1 MSELQQQ
8 HNNVVHQPPPQQQH
22 QQQPIPMNTNDII
35 SIESEFSALHHP
47 NEKIDEQIETKYD
60 ILFTCLKAVKWKLV
74 VDGDNVPLL
83 LSPGTNSDDLDN
95 LSEGEAYIYAFDAF
109 GHQKSDKTLELCN
122 ELYLEYVL
130 GTEMGRGL
138 IQQHISSL
146 TSSSTPPTTTTRAD
160 QKCKELADD
169 SFDLMMGKLSIEDR
183 TPLQQNE
190 EAIAAA
196 KLLLERLEADRVRLL
211 LQESKKRQLKLV
223 SQSRH
228 PSTNDNTKKKKQRTK
243 EKDDAVD
250 DSINAAEDME
260 LEASMDTESESTS
273 SEDNSGININQ
284 LPPTTS
290 ATAVTD
296 AAVVATTNGAAA
308 ATTTNQQPNPS
319 PPTNN
324 NISNQPLPD
333 FELANDG
340 DDEDLEP
347 TSRRSRRIAAVA
359 AKERDMVSRL
369 SETASM
375 EVPYDEMEA
384 CGEEDGKEDNEFE
397 LTFTTQAE
405 KKLKL
410 ERLAPAMIQRKAM
423 ETGDK
428 TASIT
433 QVIGDEYRAGYAK
446 VTPEIKKGIA
456 NKYSQLP
463 TSGEEFTP
471 TPEEIELKFICNT
484 TAQNVKKKYPG
495 YTGTLLPKAELHL
508 LARVSKG
515 TEGINNGESQEV
527 SMLAVA
533 NLLKN
538 ENRFGLPVVLHQKI
552 MKGLGYYR
560 HFPEKCDA
568 IMETIKAIHYSKYK
582 KVIIMI
588 NDTLRAFFESVHYC
602 YFLGVVKA
610 LNPNKEIEI
619 ISCANGLVPTIG
631 LPYIIEAI
639 HTREMKHRVTES
651 EFSRFSAGASVS
663 FDCEESR
670 KYQNEIIIDAEEF
683 YDECVKNG
691 ALPSWITEGRKRV
704 VEELLDDPEIR
715 QKFIDTVRTSE
726 GKLRNKNPNEPSLHN
741 ISITP
746 DGSIIIDGGSTD
758 VFGPKSKIGSNDIA
772 VVLRKS
778 RKSRSGGDKGGDDD
792 DDEEDDIAAGITKD
806 ATGHVFIDNLPVGQ
820 LAPIIAHI
828 KKLKLLDNGAKLWIF
843 FDEGCSRT
851 NLCNKE
857 YSKML
862 GMMIERKFRHIF
874 MTTLNRINWNS
885 VAVQTCLG
893 AQKVSPGLEIHCS
906 LEHGKNK
913 ITIAGI
919 EHHRVE
925 ERQESNDKCKASVT
939 TIEQFFLKVSSDI
952 TLHDDVKV
960 TSGYNLTKVFR
971 KQVEDIHSRTTYPPS
986 SFIPFSTL
994 DEQDQ
999 KHLQELNM
1007 QLNEIP
1013 KKPQRPLT
1021 AYHIFFQ
1028 IEREY
1033 IIQTMDGDVAD
1044 QSTMENKILH
1054 DDVPQRYKNIKLL
1067 PDWYAGPGKRTEKR
1081 KHRKQHGKIGFLEL
1095 SRTIAERWKQVDSET
1110 KSFVQKIAKSELDE
1124 YYKEMNQYK
1133 ELIKGL
1139 PTSVLPPKKTNKKR
1153 TALPPKKTN
1162 KKRTVQQQQQQMPLL
1177 SAITNPGGR
1186 GGGTNAHF
1194 SNATVEFV
1202 VPNANDILPSN
1213 NIQWPGNIHF
1223 QRVIDGLKPIYQSKQ
1238 SQEQSEMVDMV
1249 LSTLKFQGRRLLTH
1263 IGRWTE
1269 LDADAAKERCIQA
1282 LKG

>member
-60 ILFTCLKAVKWKLV
+60 ILFTCLKAVKWKLE

-146 TSSSTPPTTTTRAD
+146 TSSSTPPPTTTRAD

-243 EKDDAVD
+243 EKDDVVD

-340 DDEDLEP
+340 DGEDSEP
-347 TSRRSRRIAAVA
+347 TSRRSRKIADVA
-359 AKERDMVSRL
+359 AKERDRVARL

-384 CGEEDGKEDNEFE
+384 CGEEDGEGDNELE
-397 LTFTTQAE
+397 LTFTTRAE
-405 KKLKL
+405 KKRQKL
-410 ERLAPAMIQRKAM
+410 ERLAPAMEQKKSM
-423 ETGDK
+423 KSGDK
-428 TASIT
+428 TPNIT

-456 NKYSQLP
+456 NKYSQRP
-463 TSGEEFTP
+463 IKESTP
-471 TPEEIELKFICNT
+471 TAEEIELESICNE
-484 TAQNVKKKYPG
+484 TAQDIRSECPG
-495 YTGTLLPKAELHL
+495 YTRTLLPKAELHL

-639 HTREMKHRVTES
+639 HTREMKHRATES
-651 EFSRFSAGASVS
+651 ETSRYSAGANVP
-663 FDCEESR
+663 FDSEESR
-670 KYQNEIIIDAEEF
+670 KYQQEIITNAEKF
-683 YDECVKNG
+683 YDECVKKG
-691 ALPSWITEGRKRV
+691 ALPPWITKGRKRV

-746 DGSIIIDGGSTD
+746 DGSMVPLTSL
-758 VFGPKSKIGSNDIA
+758 VQS
-772 VVLRKS
+772 
-778 RKSRSGGDKGGDDD
+778 
-792 DDEEDDIAAGITKD
+792 
-806 ATGHVFIDNLPVGQ
+806 
-820 LAPIIAHI
+820 
-828 KKLKLLDNGAKLWIF
+828 LKLVVMILQLYFENQERVVVVA
-843 FDEGCSRT
+843 T
-851 NLCNKE
+851 KE
-857 YSKML
+857 VT
-862 GMMIERKFRHIF
+862 MMM
-874 MTTLNRINWNS
+874 MT
-885 VAVQTCLG
+885 
-893 AQKVSPGLEIHCS
+893 K
-906 LEHGKNK
+906 
-913 ITIAGI
+913 
-919 EHHRVE
+919 
-925 ERQESNDKCKASVT
+925 
-939 TIEQFFLKVSSDI
+939 
-952 TLHDDVKV
+952 
-960 TSGYNLTKVFR
+960 
-971 KQVEDIHSRTTYPPS
+971 
-986 SFIPFSTL
+986 
-994 DEQDQ
+994 
-999 KHLQELNM
+999 
-1007 QLNEIP
+1007 
-1013 KKPQRPLT
+1013 
-1021 AYHIFFQ
+1021 
-1028 IEREY
+1028 
-1033 IIQTMDGDVAD
+1033 
-1044 QSTMENKILH
+1044 
-1054 DDVPQRYKNIKLL
+1054 
-1067 PDWYAGPGKRTEKR
+1067 
-1081 KHRKQHGKIGFLEL
+1081 
-1095 SRTIAERWKQVDSET
+1095 
-1110 KSFVQKIAKSELDE
+1110 
-1124 YYKEMNQYK
+1124 
-1133 ELIKGL
+1133 
-1139 PTSVLPPKKTNKKR
+1139 
-1153 TALPPKKTN
+1153 
-1162 KKRTVQQQQQQMPLL
+1162 
-1177 SAITNPGGR
+1177 
-1186 GGGTNAHF
+1186 
-1194 SNATVEFV
+1194 
-1202 VPNANDILPSN
+1202 
-1213 NIQWPGNIHF
+1213 
-1223 QRVIDGLKPIYQSKQ
+1223 
-1238 SQEQSEMVDMV
+1238 
-1249 LSTLKFQGRRLLTH
+1249 
-1263 IGRWTE
+1263 
-1269 LDADAAKERCIQA
+1269 
-1282 LKG
+1282 

>member
-8 HNNVVHQPPPQQQH
+8 QNNVVHQPPPQQQH

-83 LSPGTNSDDLDN
+83 LSPGTKYDELEN
-95 LSEGEAYIYAFDAF
+95 LFEGEAYIYAFDAF

-146 TSSSTPPTTTTRAD
+146 TSSSTPPPPTTTTTRAD

-228 PSTNDNTKKKKQRTK
+228 PSTNDSTKKKKQRTK
-243 EKDDAVD
+243 EKDDVVD

-260 LEASMDTESESTS
+260 LEASMDTESESILLNNTDVSPPDTS

-284 LPPTTS
+284 LPTTTS

-340 DDEDLEP
+340 DDDDLEP
-347 TSRRSRRIAAVA
+347 TSRRSRRIADVA
-359 AKERDMVSRL
+359 AKERDRVARL

-405 KKLKL
+405 KKLK
-410 ERLAPAMIQRKAM
+410 RLAPAMEQKKSMI
-423 ETGDK
+423 TGDE
-428 TASIT
+428 TAGIT
-433 QVIGDEYRAGYAK
+433 RVIGDKYRAGYAE
-446 VTPEIKKGIA
+446 VTPEIKKAIA

-463 TSGEEFTP
+463 ILGEESTS
-471 TPEEIELKFICNT
+471 TPEEIELESICNT
-484 TAQNVKKKYPG
+484 TAQDIKKQCPG
-495 YTGTLLPKAELHL
+495 YIGNLLSAAELHL

-533 NLLKN
+533 NRLKD
-538 ENRFGLPVVLHQKI
+538 EDYFGLPLVLHQNIKL
-552 MKGLGYYR
+552 GLGYYR

-568 IMETIKAIHYSKYK
+568 IMETIIAILYSKYK
-582 KVIIMI
+582 KIIIMI

-639 HTREMKHRVTES
+639 HTREMKHRATES
-651 EFSRFSAGASVS
+651 ETSRFSAGANVP
-663 FDCEESR
+663 FDCEES
-670 KYQNEIIIDAEEF
+670 KQYQKEIIIDAEEI

-746 DGSIIIDGGSTD
+746 DGSMIIDGGSTD

-772 VVLRKS
+772 AVLRTS
-778 RKSRSGGDKGGDDD
+778 VTRKDKDDD
-792 DDEEDDIAAGITKD
+792 INDNEGEDIIEEVDNEVDDIAAGIE
-806 ATGHVFIDNLPVGQ
+806 TGSAGSNHCTYQ
-820 LAPIIAHI
+820 
-828 KKLKLLDNGAKLWIF
+828 
-843 FDEGCSRT
+843 ET
-851 NLCNKE
+851 
-857 YSKML
+857 
-862 GMMIERKFRHIF
+862 
-874 MTTLNRINWNS
+874 
-885 VAVQTCLG
+885 QT
-893 AQKVSPGLEIHCS
+893 P
-906 LEHGKNK
+906 
-913 ITIAGI
+913 
-919 EHHRVE
+919 R
-925 ERQESNDKCKASVT
+925 
-939 TIEQFFLKVSSDI
+939 
-952 TLHDDVKV
+952 
-960 TSGYNLTKVFR
+960 
-971 KQVEDIHSRTTYPPS
+971 
-986 SFIPFSTL
+986 
-994 DEQDQ
+994 
-999 KHLQELNM
+999 
-1007 QLNEIP
+1007 
-1013 KKPQRPLT
+1013 
-1021 AYHIFFQ
+1021 
-1028 IEREY
+1028 
-1033 IIQTMDGDVAD
+1033 
-1044 QSTMENKILH
+1044 
-1054 DDVPQRYKNIKLL
+1054 
-1067 PDWYAGPGKRTEKR
+1067 
-1081 KHRKQHGKIGFLEL
+1081 
-1095 SRTIAERWKQVDSET
+1095 
-1110 KSFVQKIAKSELDE
+1110 
-1124 YYKEMNQYK
+1124 
-1133 ELIKGL
+1133 
-1139 PTSVLPPKKTNKKR
+1139 
-1153 TALPPKKTN
+1153 
-1162 KKRTVQQQQQQMPLL
+1162 
-1177 SAITNPGGR
+1177 
-1186 GGGTNAHF
+1186 
-1194 SNATVEFV
+1194 
-1202 VPNANDILPSN
+1202 
-1213 NIQWPGNIHF
+1213 
-1223 QRVIDGLKPIYQSKQ
+1223 
-1238 SQEQSEMVDMV
+1238 
-1249 LSTLKFQGRRLLTH
+1249 
-1263 IGRWTE
+1263 
-1269 LDADAAKERCIQA
+1269 
-1282 LKG
+1282 